1 MPKRKPVE
9 TSLEALASLSPQNI
23 LEVHLR
29 IMDALRII
37 GSGTYEDIARQAKLE
52 PQRVWKRLS
61 ECLKAGVVYRPGTK
75 KPLKSGRNGFVW
87 ALTQPGQSN
96 EPVTEKPIPGPT
108 VADYSRKLIAKQ
120 PELF

>member
-1 MPKRKPVE
+1 MAKRKSVE
-9 TSLEALASLSPQNI
+9 TSLEAYASLNPVNI

-75 KPLKSGRNGFVW
+75 KLLKSGRNGFVW
-87 ALTQPGQSN
+87 ALTDPNS
-96 EPVTEKPIPGPT
+96 PPSIVTEKFPSGKSSN
-108 VADYSRKLIAKQ
+108 DYAKQ
-120 PELF
+120 IIHQSTLF

>member
-9 TSLEALASLSPQNI
+9 TSLEALASLSPVNL

-61 ECLKAGVVYRPGTK
+61 EALKAGVIYRPGTK

-87 ALTQPGQSN
+87 ALTQPGQST
-96 EPVTEKPIPGPT
+96 EPVTEKALPGPS
-108 VADYSRKLIAKQ
+108 VSDYAKKIIQ
-120 PELF
+120 TSIF